1 MRSVNK
7 VILIG
12 NLTRDPEIRQTTT
25 GQNIAT
31 FGLATNRQWTTS
43 SGEKKAS
50 AEFHECVAWAKL
62 AEICEKYLHK
72 SKLIYVEGYLKTRS
86 WDTEEGVRKFKTE
99 IVVEDMIMLDKRSDG
114 DSAAEGQRESE
125 PSESEP
131 SASEAKRNESESEA
145 LEPEAPEPEPSPLPS
160 SDENPIEKD
169 LGL

>member
-43 SGEKKAS
+43 GGEKKAS

-72 SKLIYVEGYLKTRS
+72 GKLVYVEGYLKTRS

-114 DSAAEGQRESE
+114 DSPALRSDEPESSE
-125 PSESEP
+125 PVAPESQ
-131 SASEAKRNESESEA
+131 
-145 LEPEAPEPEPSPLPS
+145 PEAPEPEPSPLPS
-160 SDENPIEKD
+160 PDENPIEKD

>member
-72 SKLIYVEGYLKTRS
+72 GKLIYVEGYLKTRS

-99 IVVEDMIMLDKRSDG
+99 IVVEDMIMLSAAPRSG
-114 DSAAEGQRESE
+114 DSAYEPNAEAEGEGARASESEPSAAEGQR
-125 PSESEP
+125 
-131 SASEAKRNESESEA
+131 
-145 LEPEAPEPEPSPLPS
+145 LEPAAPEPEPSPPPS

>member
-12 NLTRDPEIRQTTT
+12 NLTRDPEIRQTPN
-25 GQNIAT
+25 GQSIAT

-43 SGEKKAS
+43 GGEKKTS
-50 AEFHECVAWAKL
+50 AEFHECIAWAKL
-62 AEICEKYLHK
+62 AEICEKYLRK
-72 SKLIYVEGYLKTRS
+72 GKLIYIEGYLKTRS

-99 IVVEDMIMLDKRSDG
+99 IVVEDMIMLDKGPGRG
-114 DSAAEGQRESE
+114 DSESAETAEVE
-125 PSESEP
+125 KTIE
-131 SASEAKRNESESEA
+131 
-145 LEPEAPEPEPSPLPS
+145 EAPQTEDAPPPS